1 MSVENDGSGSKLEK
15 GHSSHDAGNSSID
28 EGGEVGAVAGLQSGL
43 KSRHAQM
50 IALGTENLYL
60 EFHHNLLLT
69 IPAGGTIGTGLFVG
83 SGQVLHKGGPG
94 FLLLAYLIMTAFV
107 LFVATAVIE
116 LATYMP
122 VKGGTM
128 SYFGTRYVS
137 KSLGFAMG
145 WLYWYSLCILVP
157 YEITAAAVV
166 FCQSFGLP
174 RYLG

>member
-1 MSVENDGSGSKLEK
+1 
-15 GHSSHDAGNSSID
+15 
-28 EGGEVGAVAGLQSGL
+28 
-43 KSRHAQM
+43 
-50 IALGTENLYL
+50 
-60 EFHHNLLLT
+60 
-69 IPAGGTIGTGLFVG
+69 
-83 SGQVLHKGGPG
+83 
-94 FLLLAYLIMTAFV
+94 MTALV
-107 LFVATAVIE
+107 LCVATGVIE

-166 FCQSFGLP
+166 SSPSHTPSQRTNPPANFPP
-174 RYLG
+174 RSSTTGTRPST